1 MLLVQVAE
9 EVGVGQWFVI
19 HPREASGRGH
29 IVIIQRSHRRGQS
42 LVRIIGFDQDVFEWA
57 IAVTFL
63 ESGIDLVIFRE
74 FGGPG
79 TLNFLTRTR
88 LDTGNCLLAPA
99 GQVRGGIL
107 EGPFAHRARLFHTVR
122 CRLPS
127 SGDSIAR
134 AHSRSGPVSHPSA
147 PSQSRYPLSRSIGS
161 PVVIPQAVC
170 PLQLALSMRFEVVGN
185 PGFANPPGDG
195 RIPCKVEVLPQLAGH
210 RTTNQ

>member
-1 MLLVQVAE
+1 MCSVLPPRELAAHVRFMLLVQVAE

-63 ESGIDLVIFRE
+63 EPGIDLVIFRE

-79 TLNFLTRTR
+79 KLNLLTRTR

-99 GQVRGGIL
+99 GQVRGEIL
-107 EGPFAHRARLFHTVR
+107 EGPFAHRARLFHPFGADFR
-122 CRLPS
+122 HQA
-127 SGDSIAR
+127 I
-134 AHSRSGPVSHPSA
+134 
-147 PSQSRYPLSRSIGS
+147 PL
-161 PVVIPQAVC
+161 
-170 PLQLALSMRFEVVGN
+170 LALILDLG
-185 PGFANPPGDG
+185 
-195 RIPCKVEVLPQLAGH
+195 Q
-210 RTTNQ
+210 